1 MSKRLAWLLGLVVL
15 VSIALLVACGSKY
28 SASSDGL
35 VLVASQGSNQ
45 IQSFSFNL
53 GNGHVAGIS
62 NPPATS
68 GTPSAMVL
76 DPAGAFAYVVI
87 GGSQIASYKVNSDG
101 TLTATGSTI
110 ADPNPVALAM
120 DTAGKFLFVAEGLA
134 STASTNSQNAGT
146 PCVQNMDPNLAPVQ
160 YGVCAYS
167 IGGGGSLTF
176 VASSYISPGGLQVPN
191 LVAVATT
198 PMTLPGSGPNGTQN
212 AVCSTNGNNPPTAE
226 YVYLA
231 DAVNNAVWELVV
243 DTSSGALL
251 NPSNPGVFAA
261 GSVPSGLAVDPCD
274 RFVYVA
280 NNQSNNIS
288 AFGICTGANPP
299 SGCFGALDGSL
310 QPITGSPFSI
320 GSGSGPG
327 PVVIDPFANY
337 LYVVFTR
344 SNQVAPFHIS
354 TVSGTLTAG
363 NAQATGRIPTAVAIR
378 GDDNWL
384 FVTNNEDG
392 TLSQYSITPATGG
405 LSTLPTVTTDTFPWG
420 VAVK

>member
-15 VSIALLVACGSKY
+15 VAIGLLVACGSKY

-35 VLVASQGSNQ
+35 VLVASQGSNT

-53 GNGHVAGIS
+53 GNGHISGIS
-62 NPPATS
+62 NPPTTT

-76 DPAGAFAYVVI
+76 DPAGTYAYVAI
-87 GGSQIASYKVNSDG
+87 GGSQIASFKVNSNG
-101 TLTATGSTI
+101 TLTATGSTVS
-110 ADPNPVALAM
+110 DPNPVALAM

-146 PCVQNMDPNLAPVQ
+146 PCVQNMDPNLGPVQ

-167 IGGGGSLTF
+167 IGSGGSLTF
-176 VASSYISPGGLQVPN
+176 VSSSYVAPGGLQVPN
-191 LVAVATT
+191 LVAIATT
-198 PMTLPGSGPNGTQN
+198 PMTLPGSGVNGAQS
-212 AVCSTNGNNPPTAE
+212 AVCSTAGNNPPTTQ

-231 DAVNNAVWELVV
+231 DGVNNAVWELAV
-243 DTSSGALL
+243 DTSSGALS
-251 NPSNPGVFAA
+251 NPANPGVFRA
-261 GSVPSGLAVDPCD
+261 GSVPSGVAVDACD

-288 AFGICTGANPP
+288 AYAICTGANPP
-299 SGCFGALDGSL
+299 SGCPALDGTL
-310 QPITGSPFSI
+310 EPVLGSPFTI

-327 PVVIDPFANY
+327 PVVIDPFGNY

-344 SNQVAPFHIS
+344 SNQVSPFHIS
-354 TVSGTLTAG
+354 TETGTLTAG
-363 NAQATGRIPTAVAIR
+363 TPQATGRIPTAVAIR
-378 GDDNWL
+378 ADDNWL

-392 TLSQYSITPATGG
+392 TLSQYSIIPATGA
-405 LSTLPTVTTDTFPWG
+405 LSTLPTVQTATQPWG